1 MASIL
6 GNGVLNMFIDAPEI
20 SDVTPDL
27 KSYERIVIAFSGGK
41 DSLGALLHVVELLQA
56 ENIDLSRVELHHHD
70 VDGEG
75 EVFMDWAVTK
85 DYCQKVADHFGL
97 PIYFSCKVGGFQRE
111 MLRDGEATAPI
122 RFEVPTEN
130 GKAVVYSGGKGNP
143 GTRLKFPQLSADLAT
158 RWCSGYL
165 KIDVMA
171 ALIRNQERFY
181 DGKTLVIT
189 GERAEES
196 PARSRYLK
204 MERHRTDLRDSKTKP
219 RHVDHWRPI
228 HGWSEKEIW
237 AIIKRFGIVPHVAYQ
252 LGWSRLSCMACI
264 FGSPNQWATIL
275 HVFRERFER
284 IANLESSFGVTIRRS
299 ETIRQTAAKGAPY
312 PAALANPH
320 LVELANGE
328 EWTLPIA
335 VSLEEWVL
343 PAGAF
348 GENAGPT

>member
-1 MASIL
+1 
-6 GNGVLNMFIDAPEI
+6 MFIDAPEA
-20 SDVTPDL
+20 SDIAPDL
-27 KSYERIVIAFSGGK
+27 LSYDRIVLAFSGGK
-41 DSLGALLHVVELLQA
+41 DSLGALLHVVELLTVA
-56 ENIDLSRVELHHHD
+56 GEDLSRLELHHHD
-70 VDGEG
+70 VDGED

-85 DYCQKVADHFGL
+85 DYCQKVADHFGI
-97 PIYFSCKVGGFQRE
+97 PIYFSCKVGGFKRE

-122 RFEVPTEN
+122 RFEVPTEA
-130 GKAVVYSGGKGNP
+130 GKEVRYSGGKGNP
-143 GTRLKFPQLSADLAT
+143 GTRLKFPQLAADLST

-181 DGKTLVIT
+181 DGRTLVIT

-196 PARSRYLK
+196 AARSKYK
-204 MERHRTDLRDSKTKP
+204 VIEPHRTDLRDSRTKP

-228 HGWSEKEIW
+228 HGWSENQIW
-237 AIIKRFGIVPHVAYQ
+237 AIIRRFGIVPHVAYQ

-275 HVFRERFER
+275 HVFRERFEV
-284 IANLESSFGVTIRRS
+284 IEKLEADFGVTIRRS
-299 ETIRQTAAKGAPY
+299 ETIRQSAANGAPY

-320 LVELANGE
+320 LIAVANGE
-328 EWTLPIA
+328 AWTLPIC
-335 VSLEEWVL
+335 VPSDEWVE
-343 PAGAF
+343 PAGAY